1 MNSVN
6 MSLPA
11 GQGYAVASSKAEMA
25 ALKAQGY
32 ASDGVEPA
40 LPPDADPDETDA
52 AGHTVE
58 SARAA
63 LDAAG
68 VEYDKRLGLA
78 KLVALLPA

>member
-1 MNSVN
+1 MNPVN
-6 MSLPA
+6 MVLPA
-11 GQGYAVASSKAEMA
+11 GAGYAVASSKAEMA

-40 LPPDADPDETDA
+40 LPPDEAETNA
-52 AGHTVE
+52 AEHTVE

-68 VEYDKRLGLA
+68 IEYDNRLGLA
-78 KLVALLPA
+78 RLIAMLPA